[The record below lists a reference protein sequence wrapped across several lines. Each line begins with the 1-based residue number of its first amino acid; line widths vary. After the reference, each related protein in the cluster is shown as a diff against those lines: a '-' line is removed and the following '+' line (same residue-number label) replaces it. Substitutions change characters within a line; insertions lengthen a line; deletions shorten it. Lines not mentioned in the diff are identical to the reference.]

1 VVADAVV
8 AGTVV
13 AGTVVAAISSDAAG
27 KAVPAGVAGQALPEP
42 YLPGS
47 GDRVPAE
54 LRLVLAGY
62 AGVACGLFAAA
73 LACATV
79 FTFLFLWMS
88 LPNFSLPVV
97 DDIYIANDVQGMLFG
112 FSFVALW
119 GGAGAGAWVGAVKGV
134 QALKARIRFSR
145 LLRRPSDP
153 RTATVTASK
162 RGGRT
167 LGLDTAP
174 GGYQPLS
181 EVRLALRTKAEILM
195 PGERVTVYGG
205 PGVESPVLVSSAQ
218 RSRAFLGTMKSR
230 STVRAESVPTLDEK
244 VSGATLVEWAAWAA
258 STTFSSTGR
267 RFGYETAEV
276 DAFRSAVR
284 DTFLGGAVFWVSTPP
299 VRSDDLRGKQFS
311 TTRLRP
317 GYDKKQV
324 AAFLEAAGIRL
335 AAIESADRP
344 AGPLVSDAILVGW
357 AEWADSTTFETA
369 GSYDAAQVDAFREKI
384 RDTFLGATRS
394 PVRADNVRGKQFPST
409 NDDPRYDKKQVAAFL
424 DAAGV
429 RLAAMESTDRP
440 QGPLVSGAIWAKWAD
455 STRFSTSR
463 LRVGRYD
470 TAEVDAFREA
480 IRDTFLRISGPPL
493 TWRAPPGKQFTT
505 TRRLRPGYD
514 PEQVDAFLDEAE
526 ARLAAIRGID
536 PVSGTILTDEPS
548 KPTQQDFQPPRW
560 AEWAEW
566 ADSARFSTPRKG
578 SGYDTAEVDAFRQEI
593 RDTFLGVKQPPLTSD
608 EARDRR
614 FRMARRRG
622 YDVQQVDPF
631 VDEAEQRLAAME
643 SHAAAGRGRIKIT
656 IVYESMFGNSRKV
669 AEAISDGVRETR
681 PEAHVECVAVRGA
694 SLELIRSTDLLIV
707 GGPTHLGHMTTDFS
721 RKRQI
726 SRENKA
732 EVKGQPPHEL
742 EPETAGLGL
751 REWFHQLPKAQV
763 GGVLAGPHRHAAA
776 FDTRLGSALAGG
788 AANGIGRKL
797 RRRGYGLVKNPE
809 GFILDDASGPPCA
822 GEIERAKEW
831 GAQLVRTSVAHP
843 EGWAIW
849 DRLATSNE

>member
-1 VVADAVV
+1 
-8 AGTVV
+8 
-13 AGTVVAAISSDAAG
+13 
-27 KAVPAGVAGQALPEP
+27 
-42 YLPGS
+42 
-47 GDRVPAE
+47 
-54 LRLVLAGY
+54 
-62 AGVACGLFAAA
+62 
-73 LACATV
+73 
-79 FTFLFLWMS
+79 M
-88 LPNFSLPVV
+88 
-97 DDIYIANDVQGMLFG
+97 
-112 FSFVALW
+112 
-119 GGAGAGAWVGAVKGV
+119 
-134 QALKARIRFSR
+134 
-145 LLRRPSDP
+145 
-153 RTATVTASK
+153 ASK

-167 LGLDTAP
+167 LILDIPWDGT
-174 GGYQPLS
+174 GRGYQPLS
-181 EVRLALRTKAEILM
+181 EVRLALWMKAGMLV

-205 PGVESPVLVSSAQ
+205 PGGESPLLISSAQ
-218 RSRAFLGTMKSR
+218 RGRAFLGTMKGR
-230 STVRAESVPTLDEK
+230 STVQPGPVTPLDEK
-244 VSGATLVEWAAWAA
+244 VSGATLVDWAAWAA
-258 STTFSSTGR
+258 STTFSSTGLG
-267 RFGYETAEV
+267 FGYDKREV
-276 DAFRSAVR
+276 DVFRSAVR

-299 VRSDDLRGKQFS
+299 VKSDDVRGKQFS
-311 TTRLRP
+311 THWP

-324 AAFLEAAGIRL
+324 AAFLEAAGLRL
-335 AAIESADRP
+335 AAMESTDRP
-344 AGPLVSDAILVGW
+344 AGPLVSDALLVAW
-357 AEWADSTTFETA
+357 AEWADSTTFSKPSWRH
-369 GSYDAAQVDAFREKI
+369 GYSSIKVDAFREKI
-384 RDTFLGATRS
+384 RDTFLGARRS
-394 PVRADNVRGKQFPST
+394 PVKSDKVRGKQFPST
-409 NDDPRYDKKQVAAFL
+409 DDGPRYDKKQVAAFL
-424 DAAGV
+424 DAAGI

-440 QGPLVSGAIWAKWAD
+440 AGPLVSGAILAKWAD

-480 IRDTFLRISGPPL
+480 VRDTFLGVSRSPL

-526 ARLAAIRGID
+526 QKLAAMESTDRPEG
-536 PVSGTILTDEPS
+536 PLVSGSILTDGPS
-548 KPTQQDFQPPRW
+548 GPTQQDFQPPRW

-669 AEAISDGVRETR
+669 AEAISDGVREAR

-732 EVKGQPPHEL
+732 EAKGQPPHEL

-831 GAQLVRTSVAHP
+831 GAQLVRASVAKN

-849 DRLATSNE
+849 DDS